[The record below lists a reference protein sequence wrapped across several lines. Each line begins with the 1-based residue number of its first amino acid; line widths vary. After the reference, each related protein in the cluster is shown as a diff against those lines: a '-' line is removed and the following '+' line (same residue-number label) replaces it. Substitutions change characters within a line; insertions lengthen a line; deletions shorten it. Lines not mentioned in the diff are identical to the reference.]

1 MRGRGDGP
9 AVLVFWLL
17 GFIFFGPAMA
27 LAFKVSL
34 EQTLA
39 ILLPVGATVFA
50 IILVV
55 VAVRSFF
62 S

>member
-1 MRGRGDGP
+1 
-9 AVLVFWLL
+9 VFWLL

-27 LAFKVSL
+27 LAFRVSL
-34 EQTLA
+34 EQTLE
-39 ILLPVGATVFA
+39 ILLPIGATVFA

-62 S
+62 R